1 MAFKIHIW
9 IDMADLEYV
18 EDNGILY
25 LDAYIALH
33 NAIRCVE
40 YLMQTQSGE
49 ILSPLADLGN
59 DLDSYHVTLRNHLG
73 EDAEGDLFA
82 QRVEVNADRE
92 LPAYLPRDPRM
103 IVNQIIGGYLLE
115 AIGALQSI
123 AGEGGLVQS
132 MRITLSYLQRIHN
145 AFPEGEIQGGR
156 RRKRK
161 GVRYTRRVHRSRRSR
176 RTRRHRR

>member
-115 AIGALQSI
+115 AIGGHKKWSLPIFPRWMQDRRIFAL
-123 AGEGGLVQS
+123 G
-132 MRITLSYLQRIHN
+132 
-145 AFPEGEIQGGR
+145 
-156 RRKRK
+156 K
-161 GVRYTRRVHRSRRSR
+161 GNPPLCKL
-176 RTRRHRR
+176 